1 MLVTQFLA
9 VAVSSFVVTAIL
21 CHFIIP
27 MLSAKHI
34 GQSIRAEG
42 PKSHQGKAGTPTMG
56 GICFIMGMLGTLFI
70 VAIIYAIKGE
80 ASELI
85 PMALTVCLALFNGLI
100 GLYDDYKKL
109 IHKKNEGL
117 KPGQKFALQCVA
129 AALYLGIMTVSG
141 HIDTALH
148 IPFTEKTLELGLGYY
163 VGAMF
168 FIVGIVN
175 SVNLTDGIDGLA
187 TSVTLV
193 VTVFIAFVG
202 MNYLDDSM
210 TLVSAALIGSLLAF
224 LRKNCHVAEVFMGDT
239 GSLFLGGAIAGA
251 AFMLNDMLCMAIAC
265 GVFIIEALSVMIQVT
280 VFKLTKKNGS
290 EGKRV
295 FLMTPIHHHF
305 EHLKNPWSENKI
317 VLVFSFASIL
327 FCVLAWF
334 GL

>member
-9 VAVSSFVVTAIL
+9 VAVSSFVITAIL

-27 MLSAKHI
+27 LLSAKHI

-42 PKSHQGKAGTPTMG
+42 PKSHLGKAGTPTMG
-56 GICFIMGMLGTLFI
+56 GICFIMGMLAALLGVTVF
-70 VAIIYAIKGE
+70 YAFKHQ
-80 ASELI
+80 ATELI
-85 PMALTVCLALFNGLI
+85 PMSLTVCLALFNGLI

-109 IHKKNEGL
+109 LHKKNEGL
-117 KPGQKFALQCVA
+117 KAGQKFALQCVA

-148 IPFTEKTLELGLGYY
+148 IPFMDITLELGLGYY

-202 MNYLDDSM
+202 MNYLDASM
-210 TLVSAALIGSLLAF
+210 TLTAAALIGSLLAF

-239 GSLFLGGAIAGA
+239 GSLFLGGAVAGA
-251 AFMLNDMLCMAIAC
+251 AFMLNDVLCMAIAC
-265 GVFIIEALSVMIQVT
+265 GVFLIEAVSVIIQVL
-280 VFKLTKKNGS
+280 VFKTAN
-290 EGKRV
+290 KRV
-295 FLMTPIHHHF
+295 FLMAPIHHHF
-305 EHLKNPWSENKI
+305 EHLKKPWSENKI
-317 VLVFSFASIL
+317 VLVFSMASLL

>member
-1 MLVTQFLA
+1 MLITQFLA
-9 VAVSSFVVTAIL
+9 VGVSSFAITAIL

-42 PKSHQGKAGTPTMG
+42 PKSHLGKAGTPTMG
-56 GICFIMGMLGTLFI
+56 GICFIMGMLAVLLVATVIYFI
-70 VAIIYAIKGE
+70 MGDQR
-80 ASELI
+80 ELI
-85 PMALTVCLALFNGLI
+85 PLALTVCLALFNGLV

-109 IHKKNEGL
+109 VHKRNEGL
-117 KPGQKFALQCVA
+117 KAGQKFALQCLA
-129 AALYLGIMTVSG
+129 AALYLVIMTISG
-141 HIDTALH
+141 HIDTLLH
-148 IPFTEKTLELGLGYY
+148 IPFTDITLDLGAGYY

-202 MNYLDDSM
+202 INYLDASM
-210 TLVSAALIGSLLAF
+210 TLMSAALIGSLLAF

-251 AFMLNDMLCMAIAC
+251 AFMLNDMLVMVIAC
-265 GVFIIEALSVMIQVT
+265 GVFVIEALSVIIQVF
-280 VFKLTKKNGS
+280 VFKIAN
-290 EGKRV
+290 KRV
-295 FLMTPIHHHF
+295 FLMAPVHHHF
-305 EHLKNPWSENKI
+305 EHLKKPWSENRI
-317 VLVFSFASIL
+317 VIVFSVASLI